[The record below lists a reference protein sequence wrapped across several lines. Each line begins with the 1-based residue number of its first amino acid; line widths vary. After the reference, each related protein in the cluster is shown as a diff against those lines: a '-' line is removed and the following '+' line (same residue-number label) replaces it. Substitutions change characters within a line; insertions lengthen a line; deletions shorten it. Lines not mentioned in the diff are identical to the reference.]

1 MQNGICE
8 AFNGHMR
15 DELLN
20 ETIFCDLDRARAVLA
35 RWAANY
41 NDVRPHSSLGGKTPR
56 ELHRRLGNPD
66 QPSRG

>member
-8 AFNGHMR
+8 AFNGDMR

-35 RWAANY
+35 RSQPAWPSVGKLIKPDFPN
-41 NDVRPHSSLGGKTPR
+41 RPDPTSGASS
-56 ELHRRLGNPD
+56 RR
-66 QPSRG
+66 